1 MITPELKMIETP
13 GGAISYRESGSG
25 PVLLLMHGIGGNSR
39 SWRNQLET
47 LSDHFHVIAW
57 DAPAYGK
64 SVERVASLEEYTS
77 AVIEFLDALSI
88 TNVNLLGHSM
98 GGVVAQ
104 GVAGFHPARVTK
116 LILSSTFMGH
126 GAVESSPLGQGYLAR
141 LEDIKNMSPS
151 EFGRARASSMVAPSA
166 SSETCK
172 EVASIAAEVTYS
184 GLLAGCKMLHH
195 ADTRGL
201 TANFKMP
208 VLVLTGEHDRVVVPA
223 RSEEM
228 AGLIYEAKTE
238 QLLGVGHAGYLE
250 DPKKFNLALENFLN
264 A

>member
-1 MITPELKMIETP
+1 
-13 GGAISYRESGSG
+13 
-25 PVLLLMHGIGGNSR
+25 
-39 SWRNQLET
+39 
-47 LSDHFHVIAW
+47 
-57 DAPAYGK
+57 
-64 SVERVASLEEYTS
+64 
-77 AVIEFLDALSI
+77 
-88 TNVNLLGHSM
+88 
-98 GGVVAQ
+98 
-104 GVAGFHPARVTK
+104 
-116 LILSSTFMGH
+116 
-126 GAVESSPLGQGYLAR
+126 
-141 LEDIKNMSPS
+141 MSPS

-201 TANFKMP
+201 TANFKIP
-208 VLVLTGEHDRVVVPA
+208 VLVLTGEHDSVVVPA

-250 DPKKFNLALENFLN
+250 DTKKFNLALKNFLN
-264 A
+264 